1 MPDKQVLRMDP
12 SRPVRAFNGGL
23 FISRGKGI
31 HPDRVI
37 DSHELIFVGKGRLG
51 MQEGDRPFDV
61 LPGQTLLL
69 WPGRRHQGIVPYPED
84 LSFHWIHFAMRDAGD
99 GGRGSA
105 LALPQHTTLSRP
117 QRLADLFSRFLDD
130 QETGQLMEVQA
141 DLLVTLMLCELVRSP
156 EADATEHPSAA
167 LAGHAKRHV
176 ATHFHEPIG
185 TAQIAE
191 ALGCHPDYLG
201 RVYRRVY
208 GHTLT
213 EALHRRRVS
222 EARALLREEGRAIDE
237 VAGECG
243 FDDPGYFRRVFKRYA
258 GMTPRDFRRLYARAH
273 VNAR

>member
-1 MPDKQVLRMDP
+1 MPAPHTLRLDA

-37 DSHELIFVGKGRLG
+37 DSHELIYVSKGRLG
-51 MQEGDRPFDV
+51 MQEDDRSFD
-61 LPGQTLLL
+61 LREGQTLLL
-69 WPGRRHQGIVPYPED
+69 WPGRRHRGTTPYPRD
-84 LSFHWIHFAMRDAGD
+84 LSFYWIHFAMRGD
-99 GGRGSA
+99 SDGAKRSE
-105 LALPQHTTLSRP
+105 LMLPQHATLSRP
-117 QRLADLFSRFLDD
+117 QRLADLLSRFLDD
-130 QETGQLMEVQA
+130 QDTGQLMETQA
-141 DLLVTLMLCELVRSP
+141 DLLVTLMLCELARPP
-156 EADATEHPSAA
+156 EAGLSDHPSAA
-167 LAGHAKRHV
+167 LAGRAKRYV

-191 ALGCHPDYLG
+191 ALDCHPDYLG

-213 EALHRRRVS
+213 EALHRQRVS
-222 EARALLREEGRAIDE
+222 EARTLLREEGRPIDD

-243 FDDPGYFRRVFKRYA
+243 FDDPGYFRRVFKRLA